1 MSHLIAKELPVC
13 ERPYE
18 KCLNYG
24 AQYLSDAELLA
35 VILKTGT
42 RTQNVVQLAQSLLSG
57 HNENLLN
64 LYDLSMEEMIRFP
77 GIGKVKAIQL
87 KCIAEISKRI
97 AAARRKEQVR
107 LGNSKAVAQ
116 YYMERMRH
124 EKKEH
129 MIVSLFDTKGQL
141 IDDEDIAIGTI
152 RSVLSSP
159 REIFLSALQK
169 QAVQIILLHN
179 HPSGDEHPSKQDI
192 QITERISELGKM
204 MDVDLLDH
212 IIIGGLHYYSFKE
225 QGLLQ

>member
-24 AQYLSDAELLA
+24 VQYLSDAELLA

-64 LYDLSMEEMIRFP
+64 LYDLSMEEMIRFS

-179 HPSGDEHPSKQDI
+179 HPSGEPQPSTDDI
-192 QITERISELGKM
+192 RLTRRVKECG
-204 MDVDLLDH
+204 DLLEIQLIDH
-212 IIIGGLHYYSFKE
+212 IIIGDNNYYSFAE
-225 QGLLQ
+225 NGDL